1 MRQRTGRPRSVL
13 LALLLASATAACSE
27 GPGASGDPL
36 VARGETVYLSV
47 CTACHNAD
55 PTKDGSLGP
64 ANAGAS
70 QELLEAKLLRG
81 EYPPGYAPKRDSAV
95 MPRFENLKDEIPA
108 LAAYLAA
115 AAKPKSAAA
124 TY

>member
-1 MRQRTGRPRSVL
+1 MRRHLALAL
-13 LALLLASATAACSE
+13 LALAAASCSDGSGGAA
-27 GPGASGDPL
+27 DPL

-81 EYPPGYAPKRDSAV
+81 EYPPGYAPKRDSQV
-95 MPRFENLKDEIPA
+95 MPRFEKLKSDIPA

-115 AAKPKSAAA
+115 AAKPAARPSV
-124 TY
+124 Y

>member
-1 MRQRTGRPRSVL
+1 MRQRLGPVL
-13 LALLLASATAACSE
+13 LVLVAASCSDGSGGAA
-27 GPGASGDPL
+27 DPL

-81 EYPPGYAPKRDSAV
+81 EYPPGYTPKRDSNV
-95 MPRFENLKDEIPA
+95 MPRFENLKDDIPA
-108 LAAYLAA
+108 LAAFLAA
-115 AAKPKSAAA
+115 AEKPAAA
-124 TY
+124 RPY